1 MRLEVQVIQITISF
15 LFLLFI
21 SVIQITISFLFLFV
35 YFSNPSVVHGARI
48 SGLEARMTI
57 VEDRLCDLDARGSEE
72 SDNLAN
78 ERELDRFIITGE
90 LLFGC
95 LLVIRSVCT
104 SNINIYEFID
114 MFVNCWYITSFSD
127 MTKSTSIHY
136 YNICFCFRC
145 D

>member
-1 MRLEVQVIQITISF
+1 MRLEVQ
-15 LFLLFI
+15 
-21 SVIQITISFLFLFV
+21 VIQITISFLFLFV

-136 YNICFCFRC
+136 
-145 D
+145 